1 MFELKLNNNTIQLKW
16 GTWAMREFCIAKGTI
31 NSKGEKENL
40 PISRYFEILGNP
52 QYDIELIVL
61 LIFIGYKSACI
72 SDKKSIDYNENDICD
87 WIDEIGGIFNEKGS
101 IIEYVKYIIS
111 TTVITVQGVT
121 PKEEK
126 KKPSKVRV
134 G

>member
-1 MFELKLNNNTIQLKW
+1 
-16 GTWAMREFCIAKGTI
+16 
-31 NSKGEKENL
+31 L

-52 QYDIELIVL
+52 QYDLELIVL
-61 LIFIGYKSACI
+61 LIYIGYKSACI
-72 SDKKSIDYNENDICD
+72 SNKKSVDYSENDICD

-111 TTVITVQGVT
+111 TTVITVQGT

-126 KKPSKVRV
+126 KKPSKTKL